1 MITLNKIFTI
11 VAVLLPM
18 PLIANEATA
27 EIQKVPGVIGAS
39 SILQIVAGLFLVL
52 AIIIGAGWLLKRYGG
67 IGGMSNA
74 NLKVI
79 AGITV
84 GQREKIVIVQAGD
97 VQVLV
102 GIAPGSIRTL
112 HVLENNIDGDT
123 LLKVSDPAGED
134 KGNNFSSHLQQQ
146 VKRQEEL

>member
-1 MITLNKIFTI
+1 MTLNRIFTT

-18 PLIANEATA
+18 PLIANEAGA
-27 EIQKVPGVIGAS
+27 EIQKVPGVIGTS
-39 SILQIVAGLFLVL
+39 SILQIVAGLFVVL

-67 IGGMSNA
+67 IGGMTNA

-84 GQREKIVIVQAGD
+84 GQREKIVVVQAGD

-102 GIAPGSIRTL
+102 GIAPGNIRTL
-112 HVLENNIDGDT
+112 HVLENNIDGDAQ
-123 LLKVSDPAGED
+123 LKVSSPAAED
-134 KGNNFSSHLQQQ
+134 NDKDFSSHLHQQ
-146 VKRQEEL
+146 VKRHEEL

>member
-1 MITLNKIFTI
+1 MMTLNRIFTT

-18 PLIANEATA
+18 PLIANEAGA
-27 EIQKVPGVIGAS
+27 EIQKVPGVIGTS
-39 SILQIVAGLFLVL
+39 SILQIVAGLFVVL

-67 IGGMSNA
+67 IGGMTNA

-84 GQREKIVIVQAGD
+84 GQREKIVVVQAGD

-102 GIAPGSIRTL
+102 GIAPGNIRTL
-112 HVLENNIDGDT
+112 HVLENNIDGDAQ
-123 LLKVSDPAGED
+123 LKVSSPAAED
-134 KGNNFSSHLQQQ
+134 NDKDFSSHLHQQ
-146 VKRQEEL
+146 VKRHEEL